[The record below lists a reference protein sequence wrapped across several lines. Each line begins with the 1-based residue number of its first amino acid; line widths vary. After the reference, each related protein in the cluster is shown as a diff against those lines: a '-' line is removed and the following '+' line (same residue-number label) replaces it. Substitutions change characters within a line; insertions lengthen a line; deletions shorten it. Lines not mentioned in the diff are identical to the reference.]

1 MSQHQI
7 LNPADHGTL
16 RVHTGPGAQYGDDT
30 MACLTVPAEFRRVQG
45 HFPIVFRRD
54 LATGQFSALAL
65 FGFEPGENLFLE
77 EGHWDAP
84 YRPLALS
91 IQPFLVGRPGPG
103 GGEGQVHIDMAHPR
117 VSTSG
122 EGTRLFDDE
131 GRPTP
136 HVEAVAGMLGDLDHA
151 HREGASFFAALERH
165 DLLEPFSLEVAL
177 DDGSQHSLVGFHTID
192 EVRLAALAGPA
203 LQELHATGDL
213 LRIHLAMASLSQFAG
228 LVARRNARIRA
239 R

>member
-16 RVHTGPGAQYGDDT
+16 RVHTEPGAQYGDDT
-30 MACLTVPAEFRRVQG
+30 MACLTVPAEFRRVQA

-54 LATGQFSALAL
+54 MATGQFSALAL
-65 FGFEPGENLFLE
+65 FGFEPGENLFLADE
-77 EGHWDAP
+77 RWDAL

-91 IQPFLVGRPGPG
+91 IQPFLIGRPGPD

-117 VSTSG
+117 ISTTG
-122 EGTRLFDDE
+122 EGTRLFDDD

-136 HVEAVAGMLGDLDHA
+136 HVEAVAEMLGDLDHA

-177 DDGSQHSLVGFHTID
+177 DDGSQHRLVGFHTID
-192 EVRLAALAGPA
+192 EVRLGALAGSA
-203 LQELHATGDL
+203 LQDLHASGDL
-213 LRIHLAMASLSQFAG
+213 LRMHLAMASLSQFTA
-228 LVARRNARIRA
+228 LVARRNARIRGH
-239 R
+239 